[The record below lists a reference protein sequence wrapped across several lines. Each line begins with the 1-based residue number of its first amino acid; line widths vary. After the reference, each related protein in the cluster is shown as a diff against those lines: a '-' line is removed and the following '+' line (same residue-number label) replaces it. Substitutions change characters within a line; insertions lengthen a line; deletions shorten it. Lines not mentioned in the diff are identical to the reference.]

1 MLKFICECG
10 HDKFNMFSHNENHT
24 SFVGTC
30 AKCGWYWT
38 ALDSLEKLRT
48 EMTDAGVLK

>member
-30 AKCGWYWT
+30 VGCGCYWPAWET
-38 ALDSLEKLRT
+38 LEDLEKV
-48 EMTDAGVLK
+48 MIKAGVLK